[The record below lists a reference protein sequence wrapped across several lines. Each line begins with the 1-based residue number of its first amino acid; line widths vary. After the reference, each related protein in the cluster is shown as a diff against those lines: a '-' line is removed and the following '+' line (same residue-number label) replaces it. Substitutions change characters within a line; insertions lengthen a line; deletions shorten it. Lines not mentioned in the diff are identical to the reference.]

1 MAAPTKRTRGMVA
14 AGNGASASGSS
25 DSGGE
30 SSELGGR
37 PPERV
42 PDGHHVVDRVLA
54 FDPKT
59 NEYLIHWRGFSA
71 SDRTWQHGHDIP
83 GGPGM
88 AVDRF
93 RRRGFANVG
102 WVFPSEDA
110 KRAFHEKH
118 DLIDLGQL
126 PIPVADHSRNAGLH
140 PVTRDQRKEYVHWLK
155 KRIGQCEWVSGCS
168 HRVADPVAATGGGAG
183 WPVEC
188 FDFHHVRAQLK
199 IRNVAE
205 MPVLMFPAE
214 SIWAEAAKCVL
225 LCKMHHAIVEHVT
238 HGSERGFN
246 PECAAAAAAATAAT
260 EDDRNACAFHGHSL
274 FDYVHPE
281 AGRHPNAQEQ
291 WTSKALLA
299 ARGRPWHPRDEPGAP
314 KQVKKKKKGGAK

>member
-1 MAAPTKRTRGMVA
+1 MAAPTKRTRGMA
-14 AGNGASASGSS
+14 AAEKSASASSSS
-25 DSGGE
+25 DVGGE
-30 SSELGGR
+30 SSELGER
-37 PPERV
+37 SPERL
-42 PDGHHVVDRVLA
+42 PEDHHVVDRVLA

-83 GGPGM
+83 GGPGT

-126 PIPVADHSRNAGLH
+126 PVPVADHTGNAGLH
-140 PVTRDQRKEYVHWLK
+140 PLTREQRKVYVHWLK

-168 HRVADPVAATGGGAG
+168 HRVADPARTASPASGGGSTSG

-188 FDFHHVRAQLK
+188 FDFHHVRAELK

-205 MPVLMFPAE
+205 MPVTIFPAE

-225 LCKMHHAIVEHVT
+225 LCKMHHAIVDHVT
-238 HGSERGFN
+238 HGSERGYN
-246 PECAAAAAAATAAT
+246 PECTATAGAG
-260 EDDRNACAFHGHSL
+260 DACTFRGHSMY
-274 FDYVHPE
+274 DYVHPE
-281 AGRHPNAQEQ
+281 ASRHPGSREK
-291 WTSKALLA
+291 WTSDDLLA
-299 ARGRPWHPRDEPGAP
+299 ERGRPWPPRDEPGVA
-314 KQVKKKKKGGAK
+314 KQAKKKKRAK